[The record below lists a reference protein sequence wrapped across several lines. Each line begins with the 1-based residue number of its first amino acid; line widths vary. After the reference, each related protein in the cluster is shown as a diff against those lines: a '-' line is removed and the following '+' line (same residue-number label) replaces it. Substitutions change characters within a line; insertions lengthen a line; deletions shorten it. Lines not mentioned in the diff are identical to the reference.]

1 MVTNSNTNPARETD
15 QTIGASTL
23 DDSLTGGFGN
33 DTINGLAGND
43 VLHGDS
49 GVPGSWHYETF
60 DKDFSSAAG
69 QAFTIET
76 NVGAPSTR
84 TGSGYVSDFNEGGL
98 TNTIRGTTG
107 NPEEFGVIYTS
118 TLNVV
123 AGGTYRLTTAS
134 DDGSTIQI
142 FESAGNPV
150 QFANQ
155 TGGTLDYLNNDFH
168 QGTTERFG
176 DAILDPNETYTIQIW
191 YWENRGGDS
200 LSASITGPDT
210 GGVRENLLTT
220 DMIGLPP
227 GPEYSV
233 TGTPAGVEGDD
244 VIDGGAGDDTIM
256 GDGGNDTL
264 SGGADNDVINGGTG
278 NDSVDGGTGNDT
290 LEGNAGSDVL
300 VGGTGDDSIVGDDGD
315 DTTLIYDEDFSGGA
329 AGWSNATTETDAS
342 LGEIL
347 GRFEGADGI
356 IATEQTFNVGSDA
369 DQTVIEFDALLL
381 DSWNSEDFIITING
395 QEVRISHLEGD
406 TASPASQ
413 SFVGV
418 DGATYTFDFTNT
430 STGLLGG
437 SAATQD
443 TVMGVVVTIDNPPPS
458 VTIGFG
464 SDLNSTLANESFAID
479 NFSIVSTEA
488 SDDTL
493 TGGVGD
499 DTLTG
504 GAGDDVFVYDAND
517 GNDTITDFNAYNTG
531 SITDGDQTNNDFID
545 LDPFYTNIFELRAD
559 LADDGLLNQSVGDF
573 GDNTAIGGSIALTGI
588 SGTDLTFYNTN
599 VACFTAGTMI
609 ETKTGKVPVEHLTA
623 GMMLSTMDNSWQPV
637 RAVMSC
643 TVVANAALAPVVI
656 DKGALGN
663 TEELIVSPAHRML
676 IADWRA
682 ELLFGES
689 EVLVGAETLCNGDTI
704 YRRRVQSLMYYH
716 ILLDQHEVIYAAGV
730 PTESYHLSAG
740 AEVIDDGVMAEL
752 ETVFPELIA
761 CKSDCVRP
769 TLRSYEVQAL
779 QAISA

>member
-84 TGSGYVSDFNEGGL
+84 TGSSYVSDFNEGGL

-107 NPEEFGVIYTS
+107 NSEEFGVIYTS

-134 DDGSTIQI
+134 DDGSAIQI
-142 FESAGNPV
+142 FDSAGNPV

-176 DAILDPNETYTIQIW
+176 DAILDPNETYTIQIR

-264 SGGADNDVINGGTG
+264 SGGADNDVIEGGTG

-329 AGWSNATTETDAS
+329 VDWSNATTETDAS

-588 SGTDLTFYNTN
+588 SGTDLAFYNTN

-623 GMMLSTMDNSWQPV
+623 GMMLSTMDNGWQPV
-637 RAVMSC
+637 RAAMSC

-689 EVLVGAETLCNGDTI
+689 EVLVGAKTLCNGDTI

-740 AEVIDDGVMAEL
+740 AEVMDDGVMAEL

>member
-142 FESAGNPV
+142 FDSAGNPV

-176 DAILDPNETYTIQIW
+176 DAILDPNETYTIQIR

-264 SGGADNDVINGGTG
+264 SGGADNDVIDGGTG

-479 NFSIVSTEA
+479 NFSIVSIEA

-517 GNDTITDFNAYNTG
+517 GNDTITDFNADNTG

-689 EVLVGAETLCNGDTI
+689 EVLVGAKTLCNGDTI

-740 AEVIDDGVMAEL
+740 AEIMDDGVMAEL

>member
-76 NVGAPSTR
+76 NVGATSTR
-84 TGSGYVSDFNEGGL
+84 TGSGYVSDFDEGGL
-98 TNTIRGTTG
+98 TNSVRGTTG
-107 NPEEFGVIYTS
+107 NPENFGVVYTS

-142 FESAGNPV
+142 FDSAGNPV

-176 DAILDPNETYTIQIW
+176 DAVLDPNETYTIQIR
-191 YWENRGGDS
+191 YWENAGGDT

-210 GGVRENLLTT
+210 GGVREDLLTS

-233 TGTPAGVEGDD
+233 TGTPAGVEGND

-264 SGGADNDVINGGTG
+264 SGGADNDVIDGGTG

-504 GAGDDVFVYDAND
+504 GAGDDVFVYAAND
-517 GNDTITDFNAYNTG
+517 GNDTITDFNADNTG

-588 SGTDLTFYNTN
+588 SGTDLTFDNTN

-609 ETKTGKVPVEHLTA
+609 ETKTGRVPVEHLTA
-623 GMMLSTMDNSWQPV
+623 GIMLSTMDNGWQPV
-637 RAVMSC
+637 RAVMSR
-643 TVVANAALAPVVI
+643 TVVADAALAPVVI

-689 EVLVGAETLCNGDTI
+689 EVLVGAKTLCNGDTI

-730 PTESYHLSAG
+730 PTESYHLSAS
-740 AEVIDDGVMAEL
+740 AEVMDDGVMAEL

-769 TLRSYEVQAL
+769 ALRSYEVQAL

>member
-15 QTIGASTL
+15 QTIASSTG
-23 DDSLTGGFGN
+23 DESLTGGLGN
-33 DTINGLAGND
+33 DTINGQAGND

-76 NVGAPSTR
+76 NVGTTSTR
-84 TGSGYVSDFNEGGL
+84 TGSGYVSDFNESGL

-134 DDGSTIQI
+134 DDGSTVQI
-142 FESAGNPV
+142 FDSSGNPV

-176 DAILDPNETYTIQIW
+176 DAILDPNETYTIQIR
-191 YWENRGGDS
+191 YWENRGGDT

-244 VIDGGAGDDTIM
+244 VVDGGAGDDTIM

-264 SGGADNDVINGGTG
+264 SGGADNDVIDGGTG

-369 DQTVIEFDALLL
+369 DQTVIGFDALLL
-381 DSWNSEDFIITING
+381 DS
-395 QEVRISHLEGD
+395 
-406 TASPASQ
+406 
-413 SFVGV
+413 
-418 DGATYTFDFTNT
+418 
-430 STGLLGG
+430 
-437 SAATQD
+437 
-443 TVMGVVVTIDNPPPS
+443 
-458 VTIGFG
+458 
-464 SDLNSTLANESFAID
+464 
-479 NFSIVSTEA
+479 
-488 SDDTL
+488 
-493 TGGVGD
+493 
-499 DTLTG
+499 
-504 GAGDDVFVYDAND
+504 
-517 GNDTITDFNAYNTG
+517 
-531 SITDGDQTNNDFID
+531 
-545 LDPFYTNIFELRAD
+545 
-559 LADDGLLNQSVGDF
+559 
-573 GDNTAIGGSIALTGI
+573 
-588 SGTDLTFYNTN
+588 
-599 VACFTAGTMI
+599 
-609 ETKTGKVPVEHLTA
+609 
-623 GMMLSTMDNSWQPV
+623 
-637 RAVMSC
+637 
-643 TVVANAALAPVVI
+643 
-656 DKGALGN
+656 
-663 TEELIVSPAHRML
+663 
-676 IADWRA
+676 
-682 ELLFGES
+682 
-689 EVLVGAETLCNGDTI
+689 
-704 YRRRVQSLMYYH
+704 
-716 ILLDQHEVIYAAGV
+716 
-730 PTESYHLSAG
+730 
-740 AEVIDDGVMAEL
+740 
-752 ETVFPELIA
+752 
-761 CKSDCVRP
+761 
-769 TLRSYEVQAL
+769 
-779 QAISA
+779 

>member
-84 TGSGYVSDFNEGGL
+84 TGSSYVSDFNEGGL

-107 NPEEFGVIYTS
+107 NSEEFGVIYTS

-134 DDGSTIQI
+134 DDGSAIQI
-142 FESAGNPV
+142 FDSAGNPV

-176 DAILDPNETYTIQIW
+176 DAILDPNETYTIQIR

-264 SGGADNDVINGGTG
+264 SGGADNDVIEGGTG

-329 AGWSNATTETDAS
+329 VDWSNATTETDAS

-588 SGTDLTFYNTN
+588 SGTDLAFYNTN

-623 GMMLSTMDNSWQPV
+623 GMMLSTMDNGWQPV

-689 EVLVGAETLCNGDTI
+689 EVLVGAKTLCNGDTI

-740 AEVIDDGVMAEL
+740 AEVMDDGVMAEL